1 VRSDQDSPHENRAIA
16 SARAADASLL
26 LALSMNRLTKRF
38 VAMRA
43 KDVAARIA
51 STGPR
56 YAIQGFVDER
66 STTHVA
72 GWMRNLH
79 DPEERL
85 GFDVVVADPAGAR
98 VIAKGQADQFSTV
111 LQQLAVGDARYGF
124 RVEFPAPITADQR
137 DHLVV
142 RPLRSDIPLEMA
154 PALQGYVDERSTHH
168 VGGWARNRFDPT
180 DRVALEVVLDTPGG
194 ERVLARCQA
203 DIFNPVLAKLSVGDA
218 TYGFRVLFREALTED
233 QRDAVVV
240 RAAGTS
246 TPLELAPS
254 LRTAFEPISH
264 VAMDIVNNCNLRCP
278 FCVFDYTDTRTTR
291 VMLEATFDAALRL
304 IPHVSD
310 GNFWLSCLHEATLHP
325 DLLRFIERVPRQW
338 RHKLMYTTN
347 LAKPMTDA
355 YFTALAGSGMHHI
368 NISLESL
375 DPAIYERMRKGA
387 RWRVFA
393 ENWDRLVRA
402 FRAGSAPPRVRY
414 NMMAYKSNLAEI
426 PKIVKHLRQQRLAW
440 QVEIRHTFDV
450 PHIPDSFRHTEFL
463 CWSDWTWLAEQLRD
477 HPVEE
482 VLLIPPP
489 QTQGPAEPTPSP
501 AAAADSTPR
510 TVTQPLNI
518 RMEWDGKLIVYGE
531 WTGAD
536 GMPEHHQFVVTNIH
550 HLRDPIQFL
559 TAL

>member
-1 VRSDQDSPHENRAIA
+1 MAT
-16 SARAADASLL
+16 ARAAAASLL
-26 LALSMNRLTKRF
+26 LALRMNRLTKRF
-38 VAMRA
+38 VAMRPKVA
-43 KDVAARIA
+43 AARISSA
-51 STGPR
+51 APQ

-66 STTHVA
+66 TTTHVA

-85 GFDVVVADPAGAR
+85 AFDVVVSGPAGAR
-98 VIAKGQADQFSTV
+98 IIAKGRADQFSTV
-111 LQQLAVGDARYGF
+111 LQQLSVGDARYGF
-124 RVEFPAPITADQR
+124 RVEFPAPITADER
-137 DHLVV
+137 NHLVV
-142 RPLRSDIPLEMA
+142 RPSRSDSPLEMA

-168 VGGWARNRFDPT
+168 VAGWARNRFDPT
-180 DRVALEVVLDTPGG
+180 DRVALEVVLDTPDGG
-194 ERVLARCQA
+194 RVLARCQA
-203 DIFNPVLAKLSVGDA
+203 DIFNSVLAKLSVGDA
-218 TYGFRVLFREALTED
+218 AYGFRVLFPNALSED

-240 RAAGTS
+240 RASGTR

-278 FCVFDYTDTRTTR
+278 FCVFDYTNTRTTR
-291 VMLEATFDAALRL
+291 VMLDATFDAALRL

-347 LAKPMTDA
+347 LAKPMPDT
-355 YFTALAGSGMHHI
+355 YFTMLAGSGMHHI

-375 DPAIYERMRKGA
+375 DPEIYQRMRKGA
-387 RWRVFA
+387 RWRIFA
-393 ENWDRLVRA
+393 DNWDRLVRA
-402 FRAGSAPPRVRY
+402 FQAGSASPRVRY
-414 NMMAYKSNLAEI
+414 NMMAYQSNLAEI
-426 PKIVKHLRQQRLAW
+426 PGIVNLLRQERLAW

-450 PHIPDSFRHTEFL
+450 AHIPDSFRQTEFL
-463 CWSDWTWLAEQLRD
+463 CRSDWTWLAEQLRD
-477 HPVEE
+477 HPAED

-489 QTQGPAEPTPSP
+489 ETQGSAQPTPSP
-501 AAAADSTPR
+501 AGAADKAPH
-510 TVTQPLNI
+510 TVTHPLNI

-531 WTGAD
+531 WTGPD
-536 GMPEHHQFVVTNIH
+536 GMPEHHQFVITNIH